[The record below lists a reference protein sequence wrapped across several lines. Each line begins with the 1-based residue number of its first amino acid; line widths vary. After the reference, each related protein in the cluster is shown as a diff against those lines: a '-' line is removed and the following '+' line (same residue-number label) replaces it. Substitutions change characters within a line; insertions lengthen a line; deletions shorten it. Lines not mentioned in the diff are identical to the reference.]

1 MGFGSLSTALGMV
14 TPAMFP
20 PIFLL
25 LGFTPIAAIGVS
37 VLCYAPMTSFSLFTI
52 PLTLPGKVAMAFGI
66 KPEGITDINNFI
78 WDYTL
83 KVTILL
89 PVISVMFAFLMLK
102 VVSGK

>member
-1 MGFGSLSTALGMV
+1 MHPL
-14 TPAMFP
+14 
-20 PIFLL
+20 
-25 LGFTPIAAIGVS
+25 
-37 VLCYAPMTSFSLFTI
+37 TSFSLFTI

-102 VVSGK
+102 VVSGKEADKRHWIAALIAGLVAFWFCSGYQHFQDSSC